1 MGGSGARSARLK
13 LALDEV
19 DAAAPETIIANTSE
33 PASLR
38 TYLGFDSRVYDCPFL
53 GCGAWCGLI
62 GTAGF
67 GGVSDLVLTGA
78 LETFGSRRFRLI
90 IANIR

>member
-53 GCGAWCGLI
+53 GCGA
-62 GTAGF
+62 
-67 GGVSDLVLTGA
+67 
-78 LETFGSRRFRLI
+78 
-90 IANIR
+90 